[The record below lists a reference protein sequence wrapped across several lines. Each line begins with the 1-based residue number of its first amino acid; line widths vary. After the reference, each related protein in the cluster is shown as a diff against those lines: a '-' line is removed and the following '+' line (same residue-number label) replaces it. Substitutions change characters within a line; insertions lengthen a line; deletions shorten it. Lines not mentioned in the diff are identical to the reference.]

1 MKYVITES
9 QSKSFQEMIQRL
21 IDDTFETIKQESED
35 WGMDEMDAIHEVQSV
50 DKIVVDRVVAINK
63 IKVYV
68 NIYRNSNRNDFDNLR
83 AEIQYK
89 LEDWFPNIE
98 LYVENI
104 IDDRKFGPGIDW

>member
-21 IDDTFETIKQESED
+21 IDNTFETIKQESED

-50 DKIVVDRVVAINK
+50 DKIVVDRVVTINK

-68 NIYRNSNRNDFDNLR
+68 NIYKNSKREDFDNLR
-83 AEIQYK
+83 AEIQYR

-98 LYVENI
+98 LYIDNI
-104 IDDRKFGPGIDW
+104 IDERTFGPGIDW

>member
-21 IDDTFETIKQESED
+21 IDNTFETIKQESED

-50 DKIVVDRVVAINK
+50 DKIVVDRVVTINK

-68 NIYRNSNRNDFDNLR
+68 NIYKNSNRYDFDNLR
-83 AEIQYK
+83 AEIQYR
-89 LEDWFPNIE
+89 LEDWIPNIE
-98 LYVENI
+98 LYIEDI

>member
-1 MKYVITES
+1 
-9 QSKSFQEMIQRL
+9 
-21 IDDTFETIKQESED
+21 
-35 WGMDEMDAIHEVQSV
+35 MDAIHEVQSV

>member
-21 IDDTFETIKQESED
+21 IDDTFETIKEESED
-35 WGMDEMDAIHEVQSV
+35 WGMEEMDAIHEVQSV